1 MTEVRSVLL
10 ALLYRFSREILFME
24 LCLLFYCLLFGK
36 SIRFSP
42 DRGVHNKKEARYA
55 KRQVAVAL
63 KQAGLSHAHEDGVTL
78 YIQWLC
84 LFRCYRKMGKNR
96 KQVNL

>member
-55 KRQVAVAL
+55 KRQEAS
-63 KQAGLSHAHEDGVTL
+63 KFIRFTEFYDEQATDSQDHRICRLS
-78 YIQWLC
+78 C
-84 LFRCYRKMGKNR
+84 K
-96 KQVNL
+96 